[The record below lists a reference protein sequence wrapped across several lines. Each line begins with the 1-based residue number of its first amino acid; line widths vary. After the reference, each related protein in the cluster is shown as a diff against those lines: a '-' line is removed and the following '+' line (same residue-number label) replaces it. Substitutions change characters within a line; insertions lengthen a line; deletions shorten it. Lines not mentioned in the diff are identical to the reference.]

1 MNIHSFP
8 PLLGGIANPILGL
21 LVFLRRK
28 SEINRIFMLLCVT
41 IGIWNIHEF
50 GLYIAPDAL
59 FAMYWARIFGL
70 GLMLIPPV
78 FLHFVLTLT
87 GDNTRKAKWIVSG
100 SYFIA
105 LTFVILFWTGLM
117 VKDYFYV
124 ISQYFP
130 RPTKIY
136 DIYSAFFMLATG
148 YGILR
153 IFVKYQKT
161 DQNLQRIQYRFF
173 LIAVL
178 LAAGIGMTNF
188 LLSWGV
194 RMYPIGHF
202 GGITF
207 TSIMAWTLVK
217 YYQSFSFRRNNE
229 SH

>member
-8 PLLGGIANPILGL
+8 PLFGGIANPTLGV

-28 SEINRIFMLLCVT
+28 SEVNRIFMLLCLT
-41 IGIWNIHEF
+41 IGVWNIHEF

-59 FAMYWARIFGL
+59 FAVYWARIFGL

-78 FLHFVLTLT
+78 FLHFVMTFV
-87 GDNTRKAKWIVSG
+87 GDNTRRAKLIVSG
-100 SYFIA
+100 SYLIG
-105 LTFVILFWTGLM
+105 LTFVILFWTGLL
-117 VKDYFYV
+117 VNDYFYV

-136 DIYSAFFMLATG
+136 NIYIMFFMLATG
-148 YGILR
+148 YGILK

-161 DQNLQRIQYRFF
+161 VQNLQRIQYRFF
-173 LIAVL
+173 LIAIL
-178 LAAGIGMTNF
+178 LAVGIGMTNF

-194 RMYPIGHF
+194 RMYPIGHL

-207 TSIMAWTLVK
+207 TSIMAWILVK
-217 YYQSFSFRRNNE
+217 YYQDLSFRRKK
-229 SH
+229 